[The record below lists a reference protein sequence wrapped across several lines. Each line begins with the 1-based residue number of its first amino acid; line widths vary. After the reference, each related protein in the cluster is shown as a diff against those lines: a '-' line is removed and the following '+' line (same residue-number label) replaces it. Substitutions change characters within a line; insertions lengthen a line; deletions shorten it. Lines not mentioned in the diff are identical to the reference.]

1 MNRFVKFIMF
11 RFIPLLVM
19 LAMLV
24 AVVVYLQRNTLLDKV
39 LRSKI
44 AKVEA
49 QRNIRIDYGTVKL
62 QGLRNL
68 QLTDLCVMPS
78 SEDTLILLG
87 KAEAKI
93 SLMNLLRKSIVLKRL
108 RLSDV
113 DLRLVDT
120 AGVRNFDRL
129 MSGRNTVHDVQTNDS
144 LSADSLFEEGGYS
157 ARLSKML
164 SLFFRVVPDEINIRK
179 MNVSLQKDSSFIHAY
194 LPEFSIDDKNY
205 STSVEVAENG
215 QSQKFLLSGSF
226 SNKDRSLDCNVSS
239 ANGGQTKV
247 PYVEAKFG
255 VEVRFDSLQLQFR
268 EKRDEADLL
277 QLDGRLN
284 FAHLSVKH
292 SKLSD
297 TLVSFPSGGID
308 YLLNVHPDGF
318 ELDSASVV
326 TVNQLQ
332 FSPYVKVAP
341 RPELKLQISIH
352 KGFFPS
358 QQLFASL
365 PDGLF
370 KNLEGI
376 STKGDLSY
384 DLDLDLDMAEVDSL
398 KFYSFFGKRDFKIE
412 HYGKTNFALMNEPF
426 VYSAYENGAL
436 VRSFE
441 VGEGNPDFRPL
452 EKISPYLQWAVM
464 FSEDGAFYGHKGFLP
479 TALTASIIQNIKE
492 GRFARGGSTIS
503 MQLIKNLYLSRDKT
517 LTRKL
522 EEALIVWLVE
532 NNRLASKQ
540 RMLEI
545 YLNIIEWGP
554 GVYGANEASRFY
566 FDKDVAKLTPEE
578 AIFMACVIPRPK
590 KFYWLFDEHNEL
602 HSYVGGH
609 YDVVG
614 KRMLDNQI
622 ITEAQF
628 EKLKPSV
635 KLTGV
640 AKSYLKGTEKANESD
655 DDENDSGWNIFQ
667 KTKNFFKG
675 LRHKE

>member
-1 MNRFVKFIMF
+1 MGKFFKFMT
-11 RFIPLLVM
+11 LLAL
-19 LAMLV
+19 LAVLAAGV
-24 AVVVYLQRNTLLDKV
+24 LYWQRNTLLDRV

-49 QRNIRIDYGTVKL
+49 DRNIHIDFGSVNL
-62 QGLRNL
+62 DGLRNL

-78 SEDTLILLG
+78 KDDTLVTLG
-87 KAEAKI
+87 KAEAKV
-93 SLMNLLRKSIVLKRL
+93 SLMNLLRRSIVLKRL
-108 RLSDV
+108 RLADV

-129 MSGRNTVHDVQTNDS
+129 MRGREIVAKVQPNDTLVVADS
-144 LSADSLFEEGGYS
+144 LSEAGGYS
-157 ARLSKML
+157 ARISQILA
-164 SLFFRVVPDEINIRK
+164 LFFRVVPDEINIRE
-179 MNVSLQKDSSFIHAY
+179 MNVSLQKDSDFIHAY

-205 STSVEVAENG
+205 NTSVEVTENG
-215 QSQKFLLSGSF
+215 LSQKFLLSGSF
-226 SNKDRSLDCNVSS
+226 SKKDRSLDCNVSS
-239 ANGGQTKV
+239 ANGCPAKI
-247 PYVEAKFG
+247 PYVASKFG

-292 SKLSD
+292 PKLSD

-332 FSPYVKVAP
+332 FSPYVKVTP
-341 RPELKLQISIH
+341 RPEMKLRLSIH

-376 STKGDLSY
+376 RTKGDLSY

-398 KFYSFFGKRDFKIE
+398 KFYSFLGKRDFKIE

-566 FDKDVAKLTPEE
+566 FDKDVSKLTPEE
-578 AIFMACVIPRPK
+578 AIFMACVSPRPK
-590 KFYWLFDEHNEL
+590 KFYWMFDEHNEL
-602 HSYVGGH
+602 HAYVEGH
-609 YDVVG
+609 YNVVG
-614 KRMLDNQI
+614 KRMLDNQV
-622 ITEAQF
+622 ITESQF

-635 KLTGV
+635 KLTGK
-640 AKSYLKGTEKANESD
+640 AKSYLKGSEKVSEAD
-655 DDENDSGWNIFQ
+655 DDSESDSGWNIFQ
-667 KTKNFFKG
+667 KTKSFIKG
-675 LRHKE
+675 LRHKEKE

>member
-1 MNRFVKFIMF
+1 MGKFFKFMT
-11 RFIPLLVM
+11 LLAL
-19 LAMLV
+19 LAVLAAGV
-24 AVVVYLQRNTLLDKV
+24 LYWQRNTLLDRV

-49 QRNIRIDYGTVKL
+49 DRNIRIDFGSVNL
-62 QGLRNL
+62 DGLRNL

-78 SEDTLILLG
+78 KDDTLVTLG
-87 KAEAKI
+87 KAEAKV
-93 SLMNLLRKSIVLKRL
+93 SLMNLLRRSIVLKRL
-108 RLSDV
+108 RLADV

-129 MSGRNTVHDVQTNDS
+129 MRGREIVAKVQPNDTLAVADS
-144 LSADSLFEEGGYS
+144 LSEAGGYS
-157 ARLSKML
+157 ARISQILA
-164 SLFFRVVPDEINIRK
+164 LFFRVVPDEINIRE
-179 MNVSLQKDSSFIHAY
+179 MNVSLQKDSDFIHAY

-205 STSVEVAENG
+205 NTSVEVTENG
-215 QSQKFLLSGSF
+215 LSQKFLLSGSF

-239 ANGGQTKV
+239 ANGCQAKI
-247 PYVEAKFG
+247 PYVASKFG

-292 SKLSD
+292 PKLSD

-332 FSPYVKVAP
+332 FSPYVKVIP
-341 RPELKLQISIH
+341 RPEMKLRLSIH

-376 STKGDLSY
+376 RTKGDLSY

-398 KFYSFFGKRDFKIE
+398 KFYSFLGKRDFKIE

-479 TALTASIIQNIKE
+479 TALSASIIQNIKE

-566 FDKDVAKLTPEE
+566 FDKDVSKLTPEE

-590 KFYWLFDEHNEL
+590 KFYWMFDEHNEL
-602 HSYVGGH
+602 HAYVEGH
-609 YDVVG
+609 YNVVG
-614 KRMLDNQI
+614 KRMLDNQV
-622 ITEAQF
+622 ITESQF

-635 KLTGV
+635 KLTGK
-640 AKSYLKGTEKANESD
+640 AKSYLKGSEKVSEAD
-655 DDENDSGWNIFQ
+655 DDSENDSGWNIFQ
-667 KTKNFFKG
+667 KTKSFFNG
-675 LRHKE
+675 LRHKEKE